1 MSVPQLIN
9 KAILMNKIIIVTG
22 TPGTG
27 KTVLAKKLANL
38 LNFTYIDINL
48 IIKSK
53 KLNLNYDKKRSTYV
67 ININKLNRILID
79 LIKNSNRSLIIDSHL
94 SHCLP
99 NKLVNLCIVTKC
111 NLKVLVKRL
120 KKRKYNFN
128 KIRENMDSEIFDIC
142 LNEAVED
149 KHNVMIID
157 TAKRIDYK
165 KIIRKIH

>member
-1 MSVPQLIN
+1 
-9 KAILMNKIIIVTG
+9 MNKIIIVTG

>member
-1 MSVPQLIN
+1 M
-9 KAILMNKIIIVTG
+9 KIIIITG

-38 LNFTYIDINL
+38 LNFTYIDVNQ
-48 IIKSK
+48 IIKSN
-53 KLNLNYDKKRSTYV
+53 KLKSNYDKKRSTYI
-67 ININKLNRILID
+67 INTNKLNRILID